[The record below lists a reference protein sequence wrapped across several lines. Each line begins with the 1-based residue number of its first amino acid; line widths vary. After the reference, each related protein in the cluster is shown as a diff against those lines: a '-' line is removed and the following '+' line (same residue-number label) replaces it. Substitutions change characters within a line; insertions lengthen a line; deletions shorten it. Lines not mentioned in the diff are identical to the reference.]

1 MAKVRVLDKE
11 FETSIPESAIQDA
24 VRAVA
29 EKINRDLE
37 GKDPLF
43 VCILNGA
50 FMFAADLMKCVSIPC
65 EISFVKVASY
75 AGTSTTGKVK
85 ELIGFN
91 ENLDGRTIVLVE
103 DIVDTGITIDMLR
116 KQVSAKGA
124 ADVRVATMLYKPDS
138 FRMDIKPEYIGLN
151 IPNDF
156 IVGHGLDYNGY
167 GRNLKDIYTLI
178 Q

>member
-91 ENLDGRTIVLVE
+91 ENLDGRTVVLVE